1 MSPDGGWPKAGEITE
16 GCKKGYALSS
26 RGECAI
32 SLSDVWN
39 YQRTDE
45 PLPRWKHV
53 LLEDREV
60 YRVFGSDFMT
70 KSNVQLTLERLVSFV
85 EGKELVASCLFAG
98 GGHSWYDQ
106 REGPSRRETFLR
118 RFGMTLDQATLLF

>member
-1 MSPDGGWPKAGEITE
+1 MQGEITE
-16 GCKKGYALSS
+16 GCKKGYALFG

-39 YQRTDE
+39 YQRKGE

-60 YRVFGSDFMT
+60 YRVFDSDFMT

-85 EGKELVASCLFAG
+85 EGKELGASCLFAG
-98 GGHSWYDQ
+98 GGQ
-106 REGPSRRETFLR
+106 LARP
-118 RFGMTLDQATLLF
+118 A